1 MDFYTQPDNGYV
13 IVRETGNVHNMLGI
27 CLSEKPE
34 SSVIL
39 VGLDSDN
46 FCKNKLDEK
55 EIIRQVLAATSDI
68 YTEFNKRFFI
78 KKIQYI
84 KTDSHPESIYRY
96 LAFEILRSIVLN
108 IEPKSGIVLKEDN
121 SDQLAISLSQLE
133 ELHATYQN
141 AGLANLKGKIKK

>member
-1 MDFYTQPDNGYV
+1 MDFYIQPDNGYV

-46 FCKNKLDEK
+46 FYKNKLDEK

-68 YTEFNKRFFI
+68 YTQFNKRFFI

-108 IEPKSGIVLKEDN
+108 IKPKSEIVLKEDN
-121 SDQLAISLSQLE
+121 SDQLAISISQLGGSCIQHTKM
-133 ELHATYQN
+133 L
-141 AGLANLKGKIKK
+141 G

>member
-121 SDQLAISLSQLE
+121 SDQLAISLS
-133 ELHATYQN
+133 
-141 AGLANLKGKIKK
+141 